1 MRENPIRLQQIQLR
15 QQHVKTSNVDF
26 AAMVE
31 AEIKNAKTK
40 EKKLELIEQFF
51 SICKSTDSVEKS
63 FPMLID
69 YLNECNNERATK
81 AMLSQ
86 FRMSIAPVVENTNM
100 ALKEIERIN
109 DDDIRESCLNAV
121 SDCVAI
127 DTLLN
132 NHDRMSK
139 RFDVN
144 GYVTNHQFYNM
155 EEVCA
160 KQFCEWIDTYQIA
173 AKDKCA
179 IALEETLYAFA
190 KGSLIHDRSNVV
202 QAVME
207 YFLVSNSIDN
217 NTAKE
222 ILEKCQFIDEDDTKN
237 VRYIFGESTSDEVRD
252 VINQCKTDDKFN
264 DSIFKRAMNSIYS
277 KSPEQIIDN
286 TPNIL
291 SWLRQLAVLST
302 LGINLIVG
310 AVAITADKFI
320 QMGISRKQVERVERN
335 FNSEKEKTQ
344 KAISKAEGE
353 ERDRLQEYSDSLDKA
368 MTRIDEY
375 KNTLYTYEELT
386 KQNKIEEESANLVPV
401 TLNEFKKFKF
411 NNIMDIAIA
420 ASNYIKTNYD
430 KAAKKLSAKV
440 MGFFKKDEDVD
451 DTGKAKKKA
460 PVSSKAL
467 KDGIKSIASHF
478 TESLIDSNVNL
489 FDAVLVTFN
498 VSEAT
503 ADEIFNFA
511 TGICD
516 DVQNRYG
523 LDGKIHFYT
532 NTSDGICEVHMVDS
546 TPVMLTESEKE
557 KYTGYFVDSD
567 LTLLKEF
574 GKLTSLIERYVSYK
588 PDTIMSDL
596 LESDIDFDRAYTI
609 MELQQYSGLNESD
622 EMWDKISNKYSHDEF
637 KNLSIQEIDENT
649 KMNNLEY
656 NFNESG
662 EIPFDIQVEACGLMR
677 DVLNEGI
684 DLSGVRVAIQG
695 MKSKVKNLGVKEK
708 EISRDMDAAANG
720 FMRSVENALTND
732 RREAIIKGSI
742 IPSFSKCIKTAI
754 AGAGVYAIGGPT
766 AAVIGIIGALA
777 GSRYLNNKERM
788 LLLDEIEVELKVV
801 NKELQKAEQD
811 DDMKRY
817 RQLLTYQKKLKKE
830 DFKLRYNVSRK
841 MGKDYLTKGNN
852 DVGGEDD

>member
-1 MRENPIRLQQIQLR
+1 
-15 QQHVKTSNVDF
+15 
-26 AAMVE
+26 
-31 AEIKNAKTK
+31 
-40 EKKLELIEQFF
+40 
-51 SICKSTDSVEKS
+51 
-63 FPMLID
+63 
-69 YLNECNNERATK
+69 
-81 AMLSQ
+81 
-86 FRMSIAPVVENTNM
+86 
-100 ALKEIERIN
+100 
-109 DDDIRESCLNAV
+109 
-121 SDCVAI
+121 
-127 DTLLN
+127 
-132 NHDRMSK
+132 
-139 RFDVN
+139 
-144 GYVTNHQFYNM
+144 
-155 EEVCA
+155 
-160 KQFCEWIDTYQIA
+160 
-173 AKDKCA
+173 
-179 IALEETLYAFA
+179 
-190 KGSLIHDRSNVV
+190 
-202 QAVME
+202 
-207 YFLVSNSIDN
+207 
-217 NTAKE
+217 
-222 ILEKCQFIDEDDTKN
+222 
-237 VRYIFGESTSDEVRD
+237 
-252 VINQCKTDDKFN
+252 
-264 DSIFKRAMNSIYS
+264 
-277 KSPEQIIDN
+277 
-286 TPNIL
+286 
-291 SWLRQLAVLST
+291 
-302 LGINLIVG
+302 
-310 AVAITADKFI
+310 
-320 QMGISRKQVERVERN
+320 
-335 FNSEKEKTQ
+335 
-344 KAISKAEGE
+344 
-353 ERDRLQEYSDSLDKA
+353 
-368 MTRIDEY
+368 
-375 KNTLYTYEELT
+375 
-386 KQNKIEEESANLVPV
+386 
-401 TLNEFKKFKF
+401 
-411 NNIMDIAIA
+411 
-420 ASNYIKTNYD
+420 
-430 KAAKKLSAKV
+430 
-440 MGFFKKDEDVD
+440 
-451 DTGKAKKKA
+451 
-460 PVSSKAL
+460 
-467 KDGIKSIASHF
+467 
-478 TESLIDSNVNL
+478 
-489 FDAVLVTFN
+489 
-498 VSEAT
+498 
-503 ADEIFNFA
+503 
-511 TGICD
+511 
-516 DVQNRYG
+516 
-523 LDGKIHFYT
+523 
-532 NTSDGICEVHMVDS
+532 MVDS

-557 KYTGYFVDSD
+557 KYTGYFADSD
-567 LTLLKEF
+567 LTLLKAF

-684 DLSGVRVAIQG
+684 DLSGVKVAIQG